1 MTIRTDLEIRNGQV
15 SAVRNDNSKTDMREQ
30 LPAVKL
36 TDRLASTL
44 WGQSVRK
51 DAGSH
56 ADDPALRD
64 FEHAHTLMS
73 GGAQKL
79 AAQREAQNP
88 AQTQAAHLQDVES
101 SYQSYLG
108 RSAQAMDKAR
118 ANIKSRIGS
127 IDSEFRQRAKF
138 GDTGSASEIRQVVRQ
153 MDDKQKAKFIA
164 NAIANE
170 DGEVLS
176 AVLDG
181 HPSLTGLSKEQIAS
195 QRARAMQ
202 QITPDLMKLERSLQK
217 ADEIL
222 FQTFD
227 EALGVGDTLTAK
239 DVRARFDAEAQ
250 KATRARQEAQDSW
263 GG

>member
-1 MTIRTDLEIRNGQV
+1 MPIRTDLQFKDG
-15 SAVRNDNSKTDMREQ
+15 AVHVRDDNRTDMREK
-30 LPAVKL
+30 LPEVKL

-64 FEHAHTLMS
+64 FEHAHTIMAN
-73 GGAQKL
+73 GAQKL
-79 AAQREAQNP
+79 VGLRETQNP
-88 AQTQAAHLQDVES
+88 AHTQAAHLADLDTQ
-101 SYQSYLG
+101 YQTYLG
-108 RSAQAMDKAR
+108 RSAQAMDRAR
-118 ANIKSRIGS
+118 ANIKNRIGS

-138 GDTGSASEIRQVVRQ
+138 SDNGAGSEIRQVVRG
-153 MDDKQKAKFIA
+153 MDDKQKAEFIA

-181 HPSLTGLSKEQIAS
+181 HPSLTGLSKGQIDNHR
-195 QRARAMQ
+195 QRAMQ
-202 QITPDLMKLERSLQK
+202 QLTPDLLKLERSLQK
-217 ADEIL
+217 ADEVL

-250 KATRARQEAQDSW
+250 KARTARQEAQDSW
-263 GG
+263 G

>member
-108 RSAQAMDKAR
+108 RSAQAMDRAR

-138 GDTGSASEIRQVVRQ
+138 SDNGAGSEIRQVVRQ

-217 ADEIL
+217 ADEVL

-227 EALGVGDTLTAK
+227 EALGIGDSLTAK
-239 DVRARFDAEAQ
+239 DVRAKFDAEAQ
-250 KATRARQEAQDSW
+250 AASKARQAAVDSW
-263 GG
+263 G